1 MTRKSSRAPM
11 AAGPKEK
18 RAMAIAT
25 AEVKELVR
33 LDRGVRALS
42 RAAMRGVTLVE
53 VLIVVAIMSL
63 IATTVVVAVIP
74 KFRGAQVDTALNSA
88 REIRGAVTRWRARG
102 GDQCPTVQQLRSDKE
117 IDTASNINDPWGS
130 PFKIICTEDEVV
142 VTSPGPDKK
151 EGTPDDLS
159 VPPKAALTN

>member
-1 MTRKSSRAPM
+1 MHM
-11 AAGPKEK
+11 A
-18 RAMAIAT
+18 MVT
-25 AEVKELVR
+25 AERSEVVR
-33 LDRGVRALS
+33 LERHARGAA

-74 KFRGAQVDTALNSA
+74 KFRQAQIDTALNSA

-102 GDQCPTVQQLRSDKE
+102 GDQCPTVAQLVSDKE
-117 IDTASNINDPWGS
+117 IDTASKTDDPWGS
-130 PFKIICTEDEVV
+130 AFKIICTEDEVV

-151 EGTPDDLS
+151 EGSQDDLS
-159 VPPKAALTN
+159 VPAKAVIH